1 MKLCFPVAVDQGM
14 ESRVYGHF
22 GSAPHF
28 VVIDTETDEAVSLG
42 NNGDHHAQ
50 GSCDP
55 LRVLGGYRVD
65 AVVVGGIGAGAL
77 AMMKRAEVKVFRT
90 QAATVGENVALYK
103 RGTFMEIAPAA
114 CQGHD
119 HGEGGGCRH

>member
-1 MKLCFPVAVDQGM
+1 MKLCFPVAADQGM
-14 ESRVYGHF
+14 ESMVYGHF

-28 VVIDTETDEAVSLG
+28 IVVDTETDVAMSLG
-42 NNGDHHAQ
+42 NRDDHHAQ

-55 LRVLGGYRVD
+55 LRTLGGNRVD

-77 AMMKRAEVKVFRT
+77 SMMRGAGVKVFRT
-90 QAATVGENVALYK
+90 QAATVGENVALFK

-114 CQGHD
+114 CQGHG
-119 HGEGGGCRH
+119 HGEGGGCH